1 MQCQQECQTRC
12 NDVKEEDEAV
22 QMRPHRCIDII
33 KEQPIVGDALSKVFW
48 QYQIFHPITS
58 YVRWFCCL

>member
-33 KEQPIVGDALSKVFW
+33 KEQPIDGDGLSKVFGNIK
-48 QYQIFHPITS
+48 YSTP
-58 YVRWFCCL
+58 